1 MFELS
6 QIEKVRLPQPVKNS
20 PHTRILDAYFWLFV
34 DRGDSPRATP
44 LFTGIHEG
52 ESLSLALAREFDL
65 SLREAESVIEIAREE
80 VAL

>member
-1 MFELS
+1 M
-6 QIEKVRLPQPVKNS
+6 KNS

-34 DRGDSPRATP
+34 DRGDAPEVTP

-52 ESLSLALAREFDL
+52 ESLSLVIAREFDL
-65 SLREAESVIEIAREE
+65 SLREAESAIEIAREE